1 MAAPVQPRIDGP
13 VVETDP
19 PSARGPGIPYGR
31 ADFRGIRLDGSLYVD
46 KTRFVRQLEEH
57 NYVLFVRPRRFGK
70 TCWLSMLECYYGR
83 HHRDEFQTLFGG
95 TEIGASPTANRSR
108 YVVLRFDFSAID
120 APLDAL
126 KDRFE
131 ECCDI
136 DLRKALE
143 QHNDLF
149 AAHEKQDVL
158 AHSSISTKLRELFAI
173 AGNRRVPVYVLI
185 DEYDNLANAVLAR
198 HGEAAYHALTR
209 DAGFSS
215 SSEGAGPSRSPAEG
229 SSSEGAGPSRS
240 PAEGS
245 YRSFFAALKAGTN
258 SGALERLFVA
268 GVSPLAMDD
277 LTSGF
282 NIGRNLSLRPEFN
295 EMLGFTEDEVRALLR
310 DHHAAKALPAP
321 PEHALA
327 TMRKWYNGYRFA
339 AKARQEIYNTDLVL
353 YYLAESRGAEGPPEE
368 LIDDNVRVD
377 YGKLRHLLTAGGRL
391 NGNFDLLR
399 AALADGRTAC
409 RVRRSF
415 PLRELQQRDNFL
427 SLLHYFGLLSIHATA
442 PDKTELVVPNQTAR
456 QLLHSFLRDAY
467 RDVGAFAVDWDDLE
481 QLMRRMAQHGEWQP
495 ALDFLA
501 EAIRS
506 QTSVRDY
513 LRGEKMVQ
521 GFLAAYLGATD
532 HFLFSTEREFGKGF
546 VDFCLE
552 PFIARHPLARHGYL
566 IELKY
571 LKRGDDQAKVEAAL
585 ADAKSQLQRYLA
597 DGNLERQRHD
607 VAYTG
612 LAVVFRGW
620 ELARSAALV

>member
-1 MAAPVQPRIDGP
+1 LAAPAQTRIEDPGVEPGPPNGRSPR
-13 VVETDP
+13 
-19 PSARGPGIPYGR
+19 IPYGR

-57 NYVLFVRPRRFGK
+57 NYVLFIRPRRFGK

-83 HHRDEFQTLFGG
+83 HHRDEFQALFGG
-95 TEIGASPTANRSR
+95 TEIGTSPTENRSR

-131 ECCDI
+131 ECCAI

-143 QHNDLF
+143 QHDDVF
-149 AAHEKQDVL
+149 AADEKQNVL

-173 AGNRRVPVYVLI
+173 AGNRHVPVYVLI

-198 HGEAAYHALTR
+198 HGEAAYHSLTR
-209 DAGFSS
+209 DDGF
-215 SSEGAGPSRSPAEG
+215 
-229 SSSEGAGPSRS
+229 
-240 PAEGS
+240 

-258 SGALERLFVA
+258 SGALERLFVT

-282 NIGRNLSLRPEFN
+282 NIARNLSLRPEFN
-295 EMLGFTEDEVRALLR
+295 EMLGFTENEVRDLLR
-310 DHHAAKALPAP
+310 DYDAKALP
-321 PEHALA
+321 ERFEGALA
-327 TMRKWYNGYRFA
+327 VMRKWYNGYRFA
-339 AKARQEIYNTDLVL
+339 SKARQDVYNTDLVL
-353 YYLAESRGAEGPPEE
+353 YYLAESGGAEAPPEE

-399 AALADGRTAC
+399 MALAEGRAAC

-442 PDKTELVVPNQTAR
+442 ADKPELVVPNQTAR

-467 RDVGAFAVDWDDLE
+467 RDVGAFAVDFDELE
-481 QLMRRMAQHGEWQP
+481 RLLRGMAQHGEWQP

-513 LRGEKMVQ
+513 LREEKMVQ

-532 HFLFSTEREFGKGF
+532 HFLFSTEREFAKGF

-552 PFIARHPLARHGYL
+552 PFAARHPQARHGYL

-571 LKRGDDQAKVEAAL
+571 VKRDGDEAKVDAAL
-585 ADAKSQLQRYLA
+585 AEAKSQLERYLA
-597 DGNLERQRHD
+597 DEKPVRQRQD
-607 VAYTG
+607 IAYTG

-620 ELARSAALV
+620 ELSRCEAVA